1 MSTWNLP
8 PGVTTNDPHINP
20 PNEPRHWRTC
30 RTVYIK
36 TNTPRYGEEDYRTLL
51 DAIYANYLPL
61 PVSHDDLTGTYVALA
76 LLRVW
81 HNLVGT
87 YSWWQ
92 GLYEAEM
99 LRPPYQEWC
108 RYWRAQRVPQCV
120 IDGTCQNGCAD

>member
-20 PNEPRHWRTC
+20 PDEPRHWRTYQNVTIDT
-30 RTVYIK
+30 R
-36 TNTPRYGEEDYRTLL
+36 PPQYGETDYRTLL
-51 DAIYANYLPL
+51 DVIYANYLPL

-76 LLRVW
+76 LLAVR

-87 YSWWQ
+87 FSWWQ

-99 LRPPYQEWC
+99 VRPPYQDWC
-108 RYWRAQRVPQCV
+108 RHGGDQTVPEC
-120 IDGTCQNGCAD
+120 ITEGTCQKGCAD